1 MAATG
6 THGFCHSPPSFLRPV
21 MLRNLFKAWLKGRSE
36 SLVAFDQYV
45 ERMFAGGDRFVCT
58 LGYSWCIYVCNPCI
72 SMHMTTH
79 IAYILRWLHRSISS
93 YCKCISWK
101 TSWQNFICSIKDELH
116 CPSLPMSRE
125 SGSTG
130 GILLTARCM
139 KPQILW
145 TSIVTWSLA
154 GLGQDSEALGNKLR
168 FTSGV
173 LLRHLMRFRGFIV
186 RVHVVPCHYPP
197 GDDGLPADRCGW
209 WALSSYIYGFP
220 SRPLDVP
227 LVLTKWLLFWEINLS
242 CSYSKMCRGCFH
254 GVGLRHADKKKTV
267 VCFVLLRFKSAPRLC
282 KVTGLQC
289 SCSSNIYWFWLFHG
303 ASAASGSLVVFSA
316 NDQWL
321 FFLGGL
327 LGWSW
332 DTNLAPIHTNFAP
345 KIVVYMCCKNV

>member
-72 SMHMTTH
+72 SMRMTTH

-254 GVGLRHADKKKTV
+254 GVGLRHADKKLDPKLV
-267 VCFVLLRFKSAPRLC
+267 PERAQHSGGKMWREVNRPYFFFPLPRIAQIWRNSATASISGVTCRHSVIHEELC
-282 KVTGLQC
+282 
-289 SCSSNIYWFWLFHG
+289 I
-303 ASAASGSLVVFSA
+303 SLVSM
-316 NDQWL
+316 L
-321 FFLGGL
+321 CY
-327 LGWSW
+327 S
-332 DTNLAPIHTNFAP
+332 TI
-345 KIVVYMCCKNV
+345 YC

>member
-254 GVGLRHADKKKTV
+254 GVGLRHADKNKKLLSALCCWGSSQCHVFVKWLGCNVAV
-267 VCFVLLRFKSAPRLC
+267 VQTFIGSGCFMVQAQHLDHWLFSQPMIN
-282 KVTGLQC
+282 G
-289 SCSSNIYWFWLFHG
+289 CSS
-303 ASAASGSLVVFSA
+303 
-316 NDQWL
+316 
-321 FFLGGL
+321 LGVC
-327 LGWSW
+327 W
-332 DTNLAPIHTNFAP
+332 DDPETPI
-345 KIVVYMCCKNV
+345 